1 MIDYLKN
8 KYNKQNKLY
17 NKLIKIFAYSCMSIF
32 LVGLIGVA
40 INQLAISAISVGS
53 LVVLGIPS
61 AIALESLKQ
70 RNDELKF
77 EINLKEIQNTRY
89 EIMEYISNE
98 KNNLEYAK
106 DVDSQQKNHAKTT
119 DLEK

>member
-53 LVVLGIPS
+53 LVVFGIPS
-61 AIALESLKQ
+61 AIAL
-70 RNDELKF
+70 
-77 EINLKEIQNTRY
+77 
-89 EIMEYISNE
+89 
-98 KNNLEYAK
+98 
-106 DVDSQQKNHAKTT
+106 
-119 DLEK
+119 